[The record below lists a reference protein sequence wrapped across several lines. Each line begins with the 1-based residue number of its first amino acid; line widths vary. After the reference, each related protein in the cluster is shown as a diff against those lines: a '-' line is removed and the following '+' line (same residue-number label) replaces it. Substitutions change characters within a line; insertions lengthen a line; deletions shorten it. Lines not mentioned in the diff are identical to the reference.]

1 MVKPFPA
8 DDPVM
13 ISLKLR
19 LVTTRDYIAR
29 WKLALLYAFPIANSL
44 WLGLLRGPQK
54 KSQDQKPDHHGTI
67 SGRKAKNNPTNPLT
81 IGIEG
86 PQRAKKQSASAEA
99 MGKIVLGAIF
109 RFFLAY
115 LKKKQYLCSRKGF
128 LKMKLKEIKQAI
140 GSLAEV
146 SGDDELDI
154 CHLLTDSRQLG
165 AEPGHTLFFAIRT
178 AQNDGAKYIPELREK
193 GVQAFV
199 TGDSIAALQALAAHV
214 REQFHGTV
222 IGITGSNGKT
232 VVKEWLY
239 QLLKDDYTV
248 IRSPKSYNSQ
258 IGVPL
263 SVWGLEPHLT
273 SPQGEEHPLLRRGT
287 GRGLLAIFEAGI
299 SQPGEMERLEPMIR
313 PTIGVI
319 TYIGHEHDENFSSL
333 EQKREEKMKLFVHS
347 EQIIEDPTH
356 QNVRTCA
363 AVMRALGYDEEV
375 IAERILHQTHET
387 VLKVNL
393 SALVDNVRYFRSLLK
408 PETKLT
414 CMVKAFAYGAGS
426 VEVSRALQKANDSF
440 VHRTSSNG
448 TLVDYL
454 AVAVADEGVELRKAG
469 ITLPIIIMDPEV
481 AAMDL
486 ILENN
491 LEPNVYSHQ
500 SLKTVIAAAEAKGLE
515 NVPIHIK
522 IDSGMHRLGF
532 YKEDIPWLIGKLQ
545 QTKAVRVASVFSHL
559 AGSDEAQFDD
569 FTLQQ
574 IRYFDD
580 CAEELKNGLSD
591 VAGLSAER
599 SILKHILNSAGIER
613 FTDYQFDMCRLGIGL
628 YGFSFA
634 GARLR
639 NVCSLETTIL
649 SVKTVQAGET
659 IGYGRHTKLDEDRVI
674 AVIPI
679 GYADGFDRRFS
690 NYGGEVYIRGKRC
703 PVVGNVCMDQAMIDV
718 TGTDARPGDPV
729 EIFGEHVTLQELADK
744 LGTITYEI
752 LTSVSRRVQRLYFY
766 E

>member
-1 MVKPFPA
+1 
-8 DDPVM
+8 
-13 ISLKLR
+13 
-19 LVTTRDYIAR
+19 
-29 WKLALLYAFPIANSL
+29 
-44 WLGLLRGPQK
+44 
-54 KSQDQKPDHHGTI
+54 
-67 SGRKAKNNPTNPLT
+67 
-81 IGIEG
+81 
-86 PQRAKKQSASAEA
+86 
-99 MGKIVLGAIF
+99 
-109 RFFLAY
+109 
-115 LKKKQYLCSRKGF
+115 
-128 LKMKLKEIKQAI
+128 MKLSEIKQAI
-140 GSLAEV
+140 GSLAQV
-146 SGDDELDI
+146 TGDDTLEI
-154 CHLLTDSRQLG
+154 RHLLTDSREISELRTQNS
-165 AEPGHTLFFAIRT
+165 EYLFFAIKT
-178 AQNDGAKYIPELREK
+178 DKNDGAKYIPELQAK
-193 GVQAFV
+193 GVKAFV
-199 TGDSIAALQALAAHV
+199 TGDALAALQALAAHV
-214 REQFHGTV
+214 REQFDGTV

-263 SVWGLEPHLT
+263 SVWQLADVRQSDKPV
-273 SPQGEEHPLLRRGT
+273 
-287 GRGLLAIFEAGI
+287 LAIFEAGI
-299 SQPGEMERLEPMIR
+299 SQPGEMERLERIIR

-319 TYIGHEHDENFSSL
+319 TYIGHEHDEGFVSL

-347 EQIIEDPTH
+347 ERVIEDTTH

-363 AVMRALGYDEEV
+363 AVMRALGYDEET
-375 IAERILHQTHET
+375 ISARILQQTHET

-393 SALVDNVRYFRSLLK
+393 SALVDNVRYFRSKLK

-426 VEVSRALQKANDSF
+426 VEVSKALQAS
-440 VHRTSSNG
+440 G
-448 TLVDYL
+448 LVDYL
-454 AVAVADEGVELRKAG
+454 AVAVADEGVELRRAG

-481 AAMDL
+481 ASMDL

-500 SLKTVIAAAEAKGLE
+500 SLKTVMAAAEAKGLE

-532 YKEDIPWLIGKLQ
+532 YKEDMSWLLARLHT
-545 QTKAVRVASVFSHL
+545 TKAVRVRSVFSHL
-559 AGSDEAQFDD
+559 AGSDEAQFDE
-569 FTLQQ
+569 FTLGQ
-574 IRYFDD
+574 IRYFDA
-580 CAEELKNGLSD
+580 CAEELK
-591 VAGLSAER
+591 AGLNYP
-599 SILKHILNSAGIER
+599 IIKHICNSAGIER
-613 FTDYQFDMCRLGIGL
+613 FSQYQFDMCRLGIGL

-634 GARLR
+634 GAKLR
-639 NVCSLETTIL
+639 NVCTLETTIL
-649 SVKTVQAGET
+649 SVKTVKAGET

-690 NYGGEVYIRGKRC
+690 NYGGEVLVRGKRC

-718 TGTDARPGDPV
+718 TGADARPGDIV
-729 EIFGEHVTLQELADK
+729 EVFGDKLPLEELAQK

-752 LTSVSRRVQRLYFY
+752 LTSVSRRVQRIYFY

>member
-1 MVKPFPA
+1 M
-8 DDPVM
+8 
-13 ISLKLR
+13 SE
-19 LVTTRDYIAR
+19 
-29 WKLALLYAFPIANSL
+29 
-44 WLGLLRGPQK
+44 
-54 KSQDQKPDHHGTI
+54 KSSTFAV
-67 SGRKAKNNPTNPLT
+67 AK
-81 IGIEG
+81 
-86 PQRAKKQSASAEA
+86 
-99 MGKIVLGAIF
+99 VL
-109 RFFLAY
+109 
-115 LKKKQYLCSRKGF
+115 S
-128 LKMKLKEIKQAI
+128 MKLSEIRKVI
-140 GSLAEV
+140 GDRLQVTGSEDLN
-146 SGDDELDI
+146 I
-154 CHLLTDSRQLG
+154 RHLLTDSRQLG
-165 AEPGHTLFFAIRT
+165 NEPETTLFFAIKTDR
-178 AQNDGAKYIPELREK
+178 NDGEKYIPDLQAK
-193 GVQAFV
+193 GVKAFV
-199 TGDSIAALQALAAHV
+199 TGDAIQALQDLAAYV
-214 REQFHGTV
+214 RSQFTGTV

-263 SVWGLEPHLT
+263 SVWQLEGIKNQE
-273 SPQGEEHPLLRRGT
+273 SGVKSI
-287 GRGLLAIFEAGI
+287 AIFEAGI
-299 SQPGEMERLEPMIR
+299 SQPGEMEKLERIIR

-319 TYIGHEHDENFSSL
+319 TYIGHEHDENFASL
-333 EQKREEKMKLFVHS
+333 EQKREEKMKLFTHART
-347 EQIIEDPTH
+347 IIEDPSH

-426 VEVSRALQKANDSF
+426 VEVSKALQ
-440 VHRTSSNG
+440 SSG
-448 TLVDYL
+448 LVDYL
-454 AVAVADEGVELRKAG
+454 AVAVADEGVELRRAG

-500 SLKTVIAAAEAKGLE
+500 SLKTVIATAEAKGLE
-515 NVPIHIK
+515 NVPIHVK

-532 YKEDIPWLIGKLQ
+532 YKEDMPWLIEKLNAQ
-545 QTKAVRVASVFSHL
+545 KAVRVASVFSHL
-559 AGSDEAQFDD
+559 AGSDEAQFDA
-569 FTLQQ
+569 FTLDQ
-574 IRYFDD
+574 IHYFDE
-580 CAEELKNGLSD
+580 CAETLK
-591 VAGLSAER
+591 AGLNYP
-599 SILKHILNSAGIER
+599 IIKHICNSAGIER
-613 FTDYQFDMCRLGIGL
+613 FAKYQFDMCRLGIGL

-634 GARLR
+634 GAQLR
-639 NVCSLETTIL
+639 NVCTLETTIL
-649 SVKTVQAGET
+649 SVKTVKAGET
-659 IGYGRHTKLDEDRVI
+659 VGYGRHTKLNEDRTI

-690 NYGGEVYIRGKRC
+690 NYGGEVWVRGKRC

-718 TGTDARPGDPV
+718 TGADARPGDIAEV
-729 EIFGEHVTLQELADK
+729 FGEHMPLQELADK

>member
-1 MVKPFPA
+1 
-8 DDPVM
+8 
-13 ISLKLR
+13 
-19 LVTTRDYIAR
+19 
-29 WKLALLYAFPIANSL
+29 
-44 WLGLLRGPQK
+44 
-54 KSQDQKPDHHGTI
+54 
-67 SGRKAKNNPTNPLT
+67 
-81 IGIEG
+81 
-86 PQRAKKQSASAEA
+86 
-99 MGKIVLGAIF
+99 
-109 RFFLAY
+109 
-115 LKKKQYLCSRKGF
+115 
-128 LKMKLKEIKQAI
+128 MKLSEIRQAI
-140 GSLAEV
+140 GTLATVE
-146 SGDDELDI
+146 GEDELEI
-154 CHLLTDSRQLG
+154 RYLLTDSRELQVQKDDVRCTKA
-165 AEPGHTLFFAIRT
+165 AETLFFAIRT
-178 AQNDGAKYIPELREK
+178 EKNDGAKYIPELREK
-193 GVQAFV
+193 GVRAFV
-199 TGDSIAALQALAAHV
+199 TGDAVAALQALAAYV
-214 REQFHGTV
+214 RSQFHGTV

-248 IRSPKSYNSQ
+248 VRSPKSYNSQ

-263 SVWGLEPHLT
+263 SVWGLEPYLT
-273 SPQGEEHPLLRRGT
+273 PTLSQGEGASPLGGD
-287 GRGLLAIFEAGI
+287 GREVVIAIFEAGI
-299 SQPGEMERLEPMIR
+299 SQPGEMEKLERIIR

-319 TYIGHEHDENFSSL
+319 TYIGHEHDENFASL

-347 EQIIEDPTH
+347 EQVIEDPTH

-363 AVMRALGYDEEV
+363 AVMRALGYDEET
-375 IAERILHQTHET
+375 ITERILHQTHET

-393 SALVDNVRYFRSLLK
+393 SALTENVRYFRSLLK
-408 PETKLT
+408 PTTKLT

-426 VEVSRALQKANDSF
+426 VEVSKALQAA
-440 VHRTSSNG
+440 NG
-448 TLVDYL
+448 TSPQPSPKERGQRGLLPLGETGERSLVDYL

-491 LEPNVYSHQ
+491 LEPNVYSRQ

-515 NVPIHIK
+515 YYPIHIK

-532 YKEDIPWLIGKLQ
+532 YEEDLPWLIDRLNHQ
-545 QTKAVRVASVFSHL
+545 KAVSVRSVFSHL
-559 AGSDEAQFDD
+559 AGSDEPQFDD

-574 IRYFDD
+574 IRYFDR
-580 CAEELKNGLSD
+580 CAEKLKASLSLGEGRGE
-591 VAGLSAER
+591 V
-599 SILKHILNSAGIER
+599 LKHILNSAGIER

-634 GARLR
+634 GAKLR
-639 NVCSLETTIL
+639 NVCTLETTIL
-649 SVKTVQAGET
+649 SVKTVKAGET

-703 PVVGNVCMDQAMIDV
+703 PVVGNVCMDQAMVDV

-729 EIFGEHVTLQELADK
+729 EVFGEHMPLEELADK